1 MINHPWETCES
12 CWVSSV
18 PTRWYVPSDR
28 TEKHVGH
35 ETKERVRYKLEISCL
50 NINEKT
56 KDEVMLE
63 LWVNDCV
70 AGSEILI
77 GDVLHLDL
85 IKPDFTAYFILF
97 TQKSRN
103 LIGRS
108 VGELEPCPIPQRS
121 ASVFP
126 RFHFENDII
135 DAGNKI
141 VATLSYSMKW
151 IKCIVCDSLVILDK
165 NVEDREYVAIM
176 AEKSEESRRIKM
188 LVARANGV
196 IPANTQVPAFDD
208 EIIKDEG
215 ISKSEIS
222 PPKFKEITNR
232 TSAHVTEYIPSF
244 SFDAFFQKF
253 LNPVWWILGDVPE
266 LDRTRL
272 HVNVKSIDFGKNNL
286 VPSNTYIL
294 IEIVSNNSDLEPR
307 KSRAASNQS
316 FHLEMDE
323 TAQRVE
329 LTLIEESA
337 KRPSSPLRRSPSRIL
352 GLLSINFSSLNNRST
367 DKIFDF
373 KTYLEHNIRIQLK
386 IDLPTSHL
394 VHPFTFADISLA
406 QLDPPSTMPTF
417 KSLFEYVYYMPTLP
431 DSPHLLTLEEV
442 LDLGK
447 CPWRQK
453 AWILFQL
460 FVSLHKSSVFF
471 LTKSFLVVTYVAD
484 QVHVWDIDAGKVSEI
499 LPRGEQK
506 TVVSAKN
513 MYTLTQTVTAD
524 TVRKIVLFENRNGPC
539 PLEVRKHV
547 PVKVHK
553 QSISIAGT
561 RKGGDLI
568 GELAESVSDEIKA
581 QISTSR
587 AVFDPKIDDIEHIC
601 CSFLSWDDRRHE
613 LNHPKAIWIEEIA
626 FNAIEELSIERIL
639 RRFNS
644 VVFSSEF
651 AVKTFLHTFLNY
663 FLLRVILLY

>member
-1 MINHPWETCES
+1 MMKHPWETCES

-28 TEKHVGH
+28 TEEQEGH
-35 ETKERVRYKLEISCL
+35 ETQERVRYKLEISCL

-63 LWVNDCV
+63 LWVNDFV

-97 TQKSRN
+97 SQKSRN
-103 LIGRS
+103 FIGRS
-108 VGELEPCPIPQRS
+108 VGELKPCPIPQRS

-151 IKCIVCDSLVILDK
+151 IECIVCDSLVILDK
-165 NVEDREYVAIM
+165 NVEEREYVAII

-208 EIIKDEG
+208 EIIIDA
-215 ISKSEIS
+215 
-222 PPKFKEITNR
+222 PKFKEIPSR
-232 TSAHVTEYIPSF
+232 TSKHVTEYIPSF

-272 HVNVKSIDFGKNNL
+272 HVNVKSLDFGKNNL

-352 GLLSINFSSLNNRST
+352 GILSINFSSLNNRST
-367 DKIFDF
+367 DKFFDF
-373 KTYLEHNIRIQLK
+373 KTYLEHNIRIHLK

-394 VHPFTFADISLA
+394 VHPFSFADISLA
-406 QLDPPSTMPTF
+406 QLDPPPTMPTF

-484 QVHVWDIDAGKVSEI
+484 QVKVWDVDAGKVSQI
-499 LPRGEQK
+499 LPKEDEK

-524 TVRKIVLFENRNGPC
+524 VLRKIVLFENINGPC

-547 PVKVHK
+547 PLKGNK
-553 QSISIAGT
+553 QRTSIPE
-561 RKGGDLI
+561 RKSEELI

-581 QISTSR
+581 QILTSR

-601 CSFLSWDDRRHE
+601 CSFLSWDDRRHQ
-613 LNHPKAIWIEEIA
+613 LNHPKDIWIEEIA
-626 FNAIEELSIERIL
+626 FNSIEEFSIKRIL

-644 VVFSSEF
+644 VIFSSEF